1 MKKNIIVLLLC
12 FTTESFTQAPSK
24 LKLLQ
29 GIWDYTMNSDTSKS
43 YKVVSGKKCLEFGY
57 IKSDNDLD
65 FTLFEMIIGFQ
76 SFATKYDETE
86 FIHIDSLKENGL
98 YFTEIVDTDEIGQ
111 DGFGNKAFC
120 MIASY
125 YECDGEL
132 LSINGG
138 KLFEYGKVPK
148 LPNEAIKKL
157 YNRGKHDNRN
167 YIKDYIGIDVKEI
180 KDAKTTIYS
189 KPETSTKIRLL
200 KGDLVTIVMQEGEWC
215 KIEFEKNE
223 IVHEG
228 WIMNRRIK

>member
-1 MKKNIIVLLLC
+1 
-12 FTTESFTQAPSK
+12 
-24 LKLLQ
+24 
-29 GIWDYTMNSDTSKS
+29 
-43 YKVVSGKKCLEFGY
+43 
-57 IKSDNDLD
+57 
-65 FTLFEMIIGFQ
+65 
-76 SFATKYDETE
+76 
-86 FIHIDSLKENGL
+86 
-98 YFTEIVDTDEIGQ
+98 
-111 DGFGNKAFC
+111 